1 MKYKSGIQNNV
12 ANSLSRFPKSS
23 KDLEEYGQL
32 CLVEEVRAIFDGSL
46 NQTNG
51 EETWILLIS
60 NITVKE
66 KGEED
71 QLLYDA
77 TDKAIA
83 LTTESTA
90 QKEESSIK
98 RLFEIKKMAARLTN
112 LLSRKKKEK

>member
-12 ANSLSRFPKSS
+12 ADSPSRFPKSS

-51 EETWILLIS
+51 EETWILLIN

-83 LTTESTA
+83 LTTQHLVKA
-90 QKEESSIK
+90 QHRK
-98 RLFEIKKMAARLTN
+98 RKVRSKGYLRLKKWQQD
-112 LLSRKKKEK
+112 